1 MTVIKERGIMQGG
14 VELNGVRNGEARA
27 CRGNLT
33 RREFIYLL
41 SMAAVGTAAGCAMDP
56 VTGRSQLMLVS
67 ESQEIQMDRQY
78 SPKQYSADYGI
89 SQDAALN
96 RYIDQV
102 GRGLVPYT
110 HRPRMPYA
118 FHAVNAVYVNAY
130 AFPGGS
136 IAVTRGILLEL
147 SDEAELASLLGHEL
161 GHVNARH
168 TAEQMSKSQVTSVL
182 LTGIQ
187 AAVGIGAPSYSSIA
201 GQLGSL
207 GAGLLLASYSRD
219 NEREADALGN
229 DYMVKA
235 GYSTDGFVELMT
247 MLNSLSKENPG
258 YTDVLFST
266 HPMSD
271 ERYRT
276 AVNAARTTYQSSRN
290 APRYRDRYM
299 DHTARLRAQ
308 KNAIDLLQKGDV
320 SLSKKQYGDAESY
333 FRKALKQASEDYAG
347 LVMMSKC
354 LMFQKKAREAEKYAD
369 KAQAV
374 YPGEAQAPY
383 VSGFARLE
391 QKKFEGAY
399 QDFDRCDRLLPGS
412 PNVKFF
418 KGYAL
423 EGMGRE
429 RDAAAE
435 YMVYLQ
441 SVQKGAEA
449 QHAYN
454 RLVQWG
460 YLRK

>member
-1 MTVIKERGIMQGG
+1 MQGG
-14 VELNGVRNGEARA
+14 VELNDRENPAARA

-33 RREFIYLL
+33 RREFMYLL

-78 SPKQYSADYGI
+78 SAKQYSADYGI

-96 RYIDQV
+96 RYVDQV

-147 SDEAELASLLGHEL
+147 SDEAELASLIGHEL

-168 TAEQMSKSQVTSVL
+168 TAEQMSKGQVTSVL

-187 AAVGIGAPSYSSIA
+187 AAVGIGAPSYSGIA
-201 GQLGSL
+201 GQLGTL
-207 GAGLLLASYSRD
+207 GAGLLLASYSRE

-235 GYSTDGFVELMT
+235 GYSTDGFVELMA
-247 MLNSLSKENPG
+247 MLNSLSKEKPG

-290 APRYRDRYM
+290 APLYRERYM
-299 DHTARLRAQ
+299 DNTARLRA
-308 KNAIDLLQKGDV
+308 KKSAIDLLQKGDA
-320 SLSKKQYGDAESY
+320 SLSKKQYGEAESF
-333 FRKALKQASEDYAG
+333 FRKSLKQAPNDYAG

-354 LMFQKKAREAEKYAD
+354 LLFQKKAREAEKYAD

-412 PNVKFF
+412 PSVKFF
-418 KGYAL
+418 MGYAL
-423 EGMGRE
+423 EGMGRKT
-429 RDAAAE
+429 DAAAE
-435 YMVYLQ
+435 YQKYLQ
-441 SVQKGAEA
+441 SVQKGAQA

-454 RLVQWG
+454 RLAQWG